1 MKTLLGLACLVAAIL
16 LTPDAWNAVERGGA
30 DAARWEAARHIAPAA
45 IAWVI
50 GLWLVATRPKPDT

>member
-16 LTPDAWNAVERGGA
+16 LTPDAWDTVANGSAH
-30 DAARWEAARHIAPAA
+30 AARWEEARHIAPAA